1 MAKKGL
7 FVNPIVLI
15 AIGICIVLGSIL
27 WLRLHA
33 FLALTLGAFVVSAL
47 TSEVY
52 LQESMRSKFLGDST
66 RIAIQELIVQKAA
79 DTKLQGGTFDLRK
92 VRVQSRF
99 EVMENKVLM
108 ESAAQSKAIAFSKNQ
123 SIMSRITTAI
133 GETCAKIG
141 LLIATA
147 CVVGRCMLTSGA
159 AERIVRDGLMIVG
172 ERNAPIAFSFSTF
185 ILGIPVFFDSVF
197 LLTIPLAKATWLKH
211 RKNYL
216 LHTLALISGG
226 TITHSLVPPTPGPLF
241 VAKEL
246 GVGIGL
252 MIVVGIAVGMCCTL
266 FGLAFAYWVNGRM
279 DIPVRDTPEAMKQ
292 LQKLSSRSLSDLPPL
307 WLSLAPIL
315 LPVVLISGATIY
327 ESNLDPTQSVP
338 SVIALLG
345 DTNVALSLAAVIA
358 MFMSHVYTRQGESLA
373 DQVQQAIQEAGVILL
388 VCCGGGAFGAA
399 LHQTGVGP
407 FIQRLSG
414 SEPLDFALLP
424 LAFLV
429 TAVIRTAQG
438 SSTVA
443 MLTAVEIVRSL
454 APDLQALS
462 YHPVYLAVAIGC
474 GSKLIP
480 WMNDSGFWVI
490 CKMSGLTEKEMLK
503 TQSPMVGLMGVV
515 GILVT
520 MLAAK
525 LVPLTY

>member
-1 MAKKGL
+1 MLEAARRGKKGL

-79 DTKLQGGTFDLRK
+79 VSKLQGGTFDLIK
-92 VRVQSRF
+92 VRLQSRF

-159 AERIVRDGLMIVG
+159 AERIVRDGLLIVG

-266 FGLAFAYWVNGRM
+266 FGLAFAYWVNCRM

-327 ESNLDPTQSVP
+327 ESNLDPTQSLP

-358 MFMSHVYTRQGESLA
+358 MFMTHVYTRQGESLA
-373 DQVQQAIQEAGVILL
+373 DQVQQAIQEAGGEAPREGLR
-388 VCCGGGAFGAA
+388 AA
-399 LHQTGVGP
+399 
-407 FIQRLSG
+407 
-414 SEPLDFALLP
+414 
-424 LAFLV
+424 
-429 TAVIRTAQG
+429 
-438 SSTVA
+438 
-443 MLTAVEIVRSL
+443 
-454 APDLQALS
+454 
-462 YHPVYLAVAIGC
+462 
-474 GSKLIP
+474 
-480 WMNDSGFWVI
+480 
-490 CKMSGLTEKEMLK
+490 
-503 TQSPMVGLMGVV
+503 
-515 GILVT
+515 
-520 MLAAK
+520 
-525 LVPLTY
+525 

>member
-1 MAKKGL
+1 
-7 FVNPIVLI
+7 
-15 AIGICIVLGSIL
+15 
-27 WLRLHA
+27 
-33 FLALTLGAFVVSAL
+33 
-47 TSEVY
+47 
-52 LQESMRSKFLGDST
+52 
-66 RIAIQELIVQKAA
+66 
-79 DTKLQGGTFDLRK
+79 
-92 VRVQSRF
+92 
-99 EVMENKVLM
+99 
-108 ESAAQSKAIAFSKNQ
+108 
-123 SIMSRITTAI
+123 
-133 GETCAKIG
+133 
-141 LLIATA
+141 
-147 CVVGRCMLTSGA
+147 
-159 AERIVRDGLMIVG
+159 
-172 ERNAPIAFSFSTF
+172 
-185 ILGIPVFFDSVF
+185 
-197 LLTIPLAKATWLKH
+197 
-211 RKNYL
+211 
-216 LHTLALISGG
+216 
-226 TITHSLVPPTPGPLF
+226 
-241 VAKEL
+241 
-246 GVGIGL
+246 
-252 MIVVGIAVGMCCTL
+252 
-266 FGLAFAYWVNGRM
+266 M

-525 LVPLTY
+525 LVPLT